1 MKTDATES
9 APPLAREQAARHETE
24 ILRDANIALT
34 EDLSLERVVE
44 TLLDFLSQLIPYDSA
59 NVMLRKGDS
68 QFIVSAL
75 RRYESFQDGETA
87 RFIALDAKSNPLL
100 ERICL
105 TKQTVIVPDTHRE
118 PGWQWVN
125 GAGHVRNWIGVPLIA
140 SGNVIGLYSL
150 DKAEPF
156 FFQAE
161 HVRLAE
167 MLATRAASA
176 IQNAKLFEQSQHY
189 VAELEERIAERHR
202 AEVALRESEERY
214 RELFENARDAV
225 YVHDLE
231 GTYIRVN
238 RATEELSGYKREEI
252 VGRNFA
258 DFVAAEHV
266 RFVRK
271 SFYARLAEQGETA
284 FEVDV
289 IAKDGRRVPVEVRS
303 RAIYENGVMVGVQ
316 GTARDITE
324 RKLAQDALQM
334 FSRQLIEAQEDE
346 RRRIA
351 RELHDQ
357 IGQILTAIK
366 MNLYSV
372 QDVLQT
378 TETSSYLKDNIEA
391 VDEALR
397 LVRDL
402 SIDLRPPVL
411 DDFGLVS
418 ALYWYVDRYTKR
430 TGLEVDV
437 VIELPDQNQRFSRD
451 LETACF
457 RIAQEALTNIVRHAQ
472 ATHVVLQLVKDGN
485 VLLLSIRDD
494 GVGFDLESLRK
505 RAPRAATLGLISMQ
519 ERAHAAGGNI
529 EIESSISNGTEI
541 RFSLSLELLQN
552 SSGK

>member
-1 MKTDATES
+1 MKTDAPELARS
-9 APPLAREQAARHETE
+9 AVREQAVRHETE
-24 ILRDANIALT
+24 IVRDANIALT

-44 TLLDFLSQLIPYDSA
+44 TLLDFLTQLIPFDSA

-68 QFIVSAL
+68 QFVVCAL
-75 RRYESFQDGETA
+75 RRYEAFQDVETA
-87 RFIALDAKSNPLL
+87 RFIALDLKTNPLL
-100 ERICL
+100 QQICL
-105 TKQTVIVPDTHRE
+105 TKQSLIVPDTHRE
-118 PGWQWVN
+118 SGWQWVN

-140 SGNVIGLYSL
+140 AGKVIGIYSL

-161 HVRLAE
+161 HVHLAE
-167 MLATRAASA
+167 TLAPRAASA

-189 VAELEERIAERHR
+189 VAELEERIAERNR

-214 RELFENARDAV
+214 RELFENARDAI

-231 GTYIRVN
+231 GNYIRVN
-238 RATEELSGYKREEI
+238 RATETLSGYKREEI
-252 VGRNFA
+252 VGHNFVE
-258 DFVAAEHV
+258 FVAAEHV
-266 RFVRK
+266 RYVRK
-271 SFYARLAEQGETA
+271 SFYAKLAEQGETA
-284 FEVDV
+284 FEVDI
-289 IAKDGRRVPVEVRS
+289 IAKDGRRVPVEIRS

-372 QDVLQT
+372 QHALHT
-378 TETSSYLKDNIEA
+378 AETSSYVKDNIEA
-391 VDEALR
+391 VDQALR

-402 SIDLRPPVL
+402 SIELRPPVL

-437 VIELPDQNQRFSRD
+437 VIELPDEHERFSRD

-457 RIAQEALTNIVRHAQ
+457 RIAQEALTNVVRHAQ
-472 ATHVVLQLVKDGN
+472 ARHVLLQLVRNRN
-485 VLLLSIRDD
+485 VLLLSIKDD

-519 ERAHAAGGNI
+519 ERAHAAGGAI
-529 EIESSISNGTEI
+529 EIISSISNGTEI
-541 RFSLSLELLQN
+541 RFNLSSEPSQT
-552 SSGK
+552 GRDK